1 MLRKNF
7 IRQILSSFLCPLRRT
22 CCISSFRLLF
32 KRPPHSLKLRK
43 RTRFR
48 SRNSRG
54 KERKRGKVKVKSVY
68 HTDSLSFGV
77 HWEGI
82 INVTYSSGWD
92 TKIQSRLPH
101 PPHLK
106 KKKKKISSGFSDSS
120 PEIKNYSPK

>member
-54 KERKRGKVKVKSVY
+54 KERKRGKVKVKSVD
-68 HTDSLSFGV
+68 HTDSLSFWCSLGRNYKC
-77 HWEGI
+77 HLFLWMGHK
-82 INVTYSSGWD
+82 N
-92 TKIQSRLPH
+92 SRAGYPTLPTS
-101 PPHLK
+101 
-106 KKKKKISSGFSDSS
+106 KKKKISSGFSDSS